1 VLPAPPDERE
11 LFDFSDSLMLIEESH
26 HLAGRA
32 LDEHEAE
39 LARPRERARRRW
51 FRRRSEVA

>member
-1 VLPAPPDERE
+1 
-11 LFDFSDSLMLIEESH
+11 MLIEESH

-39 LARPRERARRRW
+39 RARPRERARRRW